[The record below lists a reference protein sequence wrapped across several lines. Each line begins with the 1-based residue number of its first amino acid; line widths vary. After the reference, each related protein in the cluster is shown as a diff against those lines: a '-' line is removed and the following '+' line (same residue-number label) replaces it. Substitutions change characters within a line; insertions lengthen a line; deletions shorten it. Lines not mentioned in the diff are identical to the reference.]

1 MTVLIVYV
9 KKKIEKQN
17 LKRLYLIQLTL
28 VYLSMKLKKIMF
40 IYVWPNVPF
49 GEIKM
54 NTSLDSALSTCEKS
68 VRIIRRSNT
77 Y

>member
-1 MTVLIVYV
+1 MYTLKKNWKIKSGATLPHSTNIGVCVHEV
-9 KKKIEKQN
+9 KKKIN
-17 LKRLYLIQLTL
+17 
-28 VYLSMKLKKIMF
+28 F

-54 NTSLDSALSTCEKS
+54 KTSLDSALSTCGKS
-68 VRIIRRSNT
+68 VWIIRRSNT